1 MEATTQAPGGAR
13 LPDKSEQAED
23 RNHVRSTEL
32 AQDVLGRVVR
42 VVVGGRA
49 HGRGIGAVPARA
61 ERDRPSRGEHRRVE
75 PTERRRGLHNGG
87 RGLQERSAA
96 GGEWVGEARRRLYT
110 LCVRGGRASRWG
122 SAGGGLRVGSAPRG
136 RGQRA
141 DVVGAAGSV
150 AHGARR
156 CADRRA
162 DGTGLVVLVARVP
175 AWQHQLEW

>member
-1 MEATTQAPGGAR
+1 MEATRQAPGGAR

-23 RNHVRSTEL
+23 RNHVRSPEL
-32 AQDVLGRVVR
+32 AQDVLDRIVR
-42 VVVGGRA
+42 AVVGGRA

-61 ERDRPSRGEHRRVE
+61 ERDRPSRGEHQRVE
-75 PTERRRGLHNGG
+75 PAQRRRGLHNGK
-87 RGLQERSAA
+87 RGLQDRSAA

-110 LCVRGGRASRWG
+110 LCVRGRASRWG
-122 SAGGGLRVGSAPRG
+122 SAGGGLSLSSTPRS

-141 DVVGAAGSV
+141 DVVGAVACV

-156 CADRRA
+156 SADRRA
-162 DGTGLVVLVARVP
+162 DGGTGLVVLVARVP